1 MACEAGGKHRNWGG
15 EKEDKG
21 LGKGG
26 KPGAK
31 QRAGLRALAQPFFH
45 TVPLSLGHHEISPLI
60 CTH

>member
-31 QRAGLRALAQPFFH
+31 QRAR
-45 TVPLSLGHHEISPLI
+45 LSDLGPAILSYGSLVFGTP
-60 CTH
+60 